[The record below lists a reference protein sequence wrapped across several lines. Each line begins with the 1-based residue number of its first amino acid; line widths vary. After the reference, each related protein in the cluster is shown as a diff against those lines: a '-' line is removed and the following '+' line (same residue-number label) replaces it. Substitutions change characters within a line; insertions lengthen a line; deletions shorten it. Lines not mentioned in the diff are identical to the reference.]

1 MTKDGQWS
9 IEELVALTEEVQE
22 GEIVY
27 SDKTFPFQWCELTE
41 SEEPKTKILPQNATE
56 SERAEWYTTVGNER
70 IVAMIEKANS
80 KNPDGK
86 TLSAETWLKLPAT
99 LRYNITSV
107 ILNVKQEGAE
117 NFTIG

>member
-1 MTKDGQWS
+1 MTKEQWT
-9 IEELVALTEEVQE
+9 IEELVALTEEVQQ
-22 GEIVY
+22 GEIEY
-27 SDKTFPFQWCELTE
+27 NGKSFPFQWCELTE

-56 SERAEWYTTVGNER
+56 AEKAEWYTIVGNER
-70 IVAMIEKANS
+70 IVAMIEKANG
-80 KNPDGK
+80 KNPDDK
-86 TLSAETWLKLPAT
+86 TIGAESWLKLPAT